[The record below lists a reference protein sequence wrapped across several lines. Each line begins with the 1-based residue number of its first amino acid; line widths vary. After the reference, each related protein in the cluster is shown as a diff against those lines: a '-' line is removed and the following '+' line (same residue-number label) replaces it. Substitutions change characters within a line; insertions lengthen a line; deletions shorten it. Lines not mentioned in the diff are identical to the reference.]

1 MSKQKEKS
9 TVEEQEELLVKALE
23 ATIALNPLVG
33 VSADELKK
41 LLKQTAKQAVTQPS
55 KVASNT
61 KRFAGKVAD
70 ILKGT
75 DKYEGARG
83 DRRFDDEA
91 WEQHRV
97 YHRLKQAY
105 IAWDESMGEL
115 VEDLNLDATDERR
128 AKFFKEVITSS
139 LAPTNFLL
147 SNPKAM
153 RRAVETRG
161 VSLLKGLRNYVKDLK
176 DNHAMPSQVDKSKFS
191 VGENLAQSEGAV
203 VFRNEILELI
213 QYRPLTAKVYK
224 RPMLV
229 IPPQINKFYIYDL
242 TPEKS
247 FFKFCLEQGFQ
258 VFVVSWRNPT
268 AKHRHWGM
276 DDYIQAASEAV
287 SAILDITR
295 SDSLNIVGACA
306 GGITASVLSYYLKEK
321 GLEPVGTSQQ
331 VPGAGKDVVNSLSL
345 SVCML
350 NMHSDD
356 MDLNAFTSPAT
367 LRAARVASQ
376 EKGVLAGAELAKVF
390 SWMRPNDLVWNYH
403 VNNYL
408 LGEPPPAFDL
418 LYWNSD
424 STNLPAQ
431 LHSDFIDLYE
441 ENLLYKGDMKVL
453 GVRVD
458 LEKLDCDKYVTA
470 GLTDHI
476 TPWQACYKTTQFVGG
491 DIRFV
496 LSSSGHIQSLVNP
509 IANTRAKYFSGSD
522 LPLSAEDWLE
532 SAEQHSGSWWGD
544 WSEWLAKR
552 SGGKKNARKTL
563 GSQHFKPME
572 DAPGTYVFNR

>member
-9 TVEEQEELLVKALE
+9 TAQEQEELLVKAIE

-55 KVASNT
+55 KLASNT

-75 DKYEGARG
+75 EKYESPQG

-97 YHRLKQAY
+97 YRRLKQAY
-105 IAWDESMGEL
+105 LAWDESMGEL
-115 VEDLNLDATDERR
+115 VDDLNLDATDERR

-153 RRAVETRG
+153 RKVVETRG
-161 VSLLKGLRNYVKDLK
+161 VSLLKGLRNYVTDLK
-176 DNHAMPSQVDKSKFS
+176 DNNAMPSQVDKSKFS
-191 VGENLAQSEGAV
+191 VGENLATSEGSV

-213 QYRPLTAKVYK
+213 QYKPLTAKVYK

-229 IPPQINKFYIYDL
+229 VPPQINKFYIYDL
-242 TPEKS
+242 VPEKS

-258 VFVVSWRNPT
+258 VFVISWRNPT
-268 AKHRHWGM
+268 AKYRHWGM
-276 DDYIQAASEAV
+276 DEYIQAASEAV

-295 SDSLNIVGACA
+295 SESLNIVGACA
-306 GGITASVLSYYLKEK
+306 GGITASVLSYYLKQK
-321 GLEPVGTSQQ
+321 GLEQTALSQKEQ
-331 VPGAGKDVVNSLSL
+331 KNRKDVVNSLSL

-350 NMHSDD
+350 SMHSDD
-356 MDLNAFTSPAT
+356 MDLNAFTSPAA
-367 LRAARVASQ
+367 LHAARVASR
-376 EKGVLAGAELAKVF
+376 EKGILEGAELAKVF

-431 LHSDFIDLYE
+431 LHSDYLDLYE

-458 LEKLDCDKYVTA
+458 LGELDCDKYVTA

-509 IANTRAKYFSGSD
+509 VENTKSKYFSGEG
-522 LPLSAEDWLE
+522 LPPSAEDWLE

-552 SGGKKNARKTL
+552 SGAKKNARKTL
-563 GSQHFKPME
+563 GNQRFKPKE